1 MCRFSRCLI
10 SWDPATRRARGGL
23 PTSCKLGPPLETQG
37 TKLGNGCSSDTLSQT
52 ITLFLI
58 VKCRMKKKLFL
69 DVDTGVDDAQAIMMA
84 LAAPDV
90 EILGISCCHGNTS
103 LDNALKNT
111 LRVLKVC
118 NRLDVSFGSKLV
130 YHDFFFV
137 ATASAH
143 VSRRVTYDTQ
153 QIPVYRGCA
162 EPMIARK
169 RHAGDFHGKD
179 GLGDVPDPDPP
190 SPELLKKKAVQAL
203 IKTVNENP
211 GEVGG

>member
-1 MCRFSRCLI
+1 
-10 SWDPATRRARGGL
+10 
-23 PTSCKLGPPLETQG
+23 
-37 TKLGNGCSSDTLSQT
+37 
-52 ITLFLI
+52 
-58 VKCRMKKKLFL
+58 MKKKLFL

-103 LDNALKNT
+103 LENALKNT

-118 NRLDVSFGSKLV
+118 NRLDVSTSV
-130 YHDFFFV
+130 FFMWLG
-137 ATASAH
+137 ASAH
-143 VSRRVTYDTQ
+143 VSRGVNYDLR

-162 EPMIARK
+162 EPMLARQ

-190 SPELLKKKAVQAL
+190 SLDLLKKKAVQAM
-203 IKTVNENP
+203 IKAVRENP
-211 GEVGG
+211 GEVGGW